1 MKFIKCL
8 FLLVILTLIPKG
20 LFAQEINR
28 HILALVDGAEIK
40 DPVDN
45 YLASW
50 AEMPLNHLG
59 FILDF
64 VDVSKRLP
72 TDEEMKKYPVMISWF
87 KDNQL
92 KGARKYANWLTR
104 QLNKGK
110 KILIIDEFGFEVD
123 EKNNLLPE
131 KLLNNFLKAFHISYD
146 YTQNTNSPLIIE
158 ITKNVPAVTEFER
171 QLKGDLRNFQAI
183 RPLDS
188 NATVYL
194 QLKRRDTGT
203 IGDAIF
209 KHSRGGFIAGDYV
222 SYDNP
227 FDYQRRWKI
236 NPFIFF
242 KDVFGGDFPKP
253 DVTTMNGMRIFI
265 SHIDGDGLR
274 NLSYVDNKSSCGKI
288 AYDRIFTRYNLP
300 ITSSVLI
307 GDILKTGG
315 KREKT
320 LTDTV
325 REIFKLPNIEPA
337 SHGWAHPFV
346 WKEDGRKMAMSL
358 FGYEFSP
365 QNEIGNAIDYINENL
380 APKNK
385 PAKLFLWTG
394 DCEPDYDS
402 LKYTF
407 DHNLLNMNG
416 GDTRL
421 DNDYP
426 SYSYVSPLFRH
437 VEDLVQT
444 FAPMANEVTY
454 TNGWEG
460 PFYGFRYVIETLK
473 NTNAPMRVKPIDV
486 YYHIFIAE
494 YDVSIATVYEAYN
507 WSLDQ
512 EIYPAFATDY
522 ARAAKGFLTT
532 RINEIAPLSWEVLD
546 NGALR
551 TVRLDDFEGYADTQR
566 SIGVLG
572 SNIFQGSTYVHLD
585 NGTRSVIH
593 LSASPSPSPYIVK
606 ASGEVKDWKMES
618 GHIDFKTR
626 VMGRIQFTIGSI
638 TPGQKY
644 NIKINNKDF
653 YSKSNAKGE
662 LSFTYNVLSNV
673 IRWIHP
679 KFIDRKPFIPRNIFE
694 WASIAIKPAV

>member
-1 MKFIKCL
+1 MKLIKYL
-8 FLLVILTLIPKG
+8 FLLVILTIIPKG

-28 HILALVDGAEIK
+28 HILALIDSTEIK

-59 FILDF
+59 FTLDF

-72 TDEEMKKYPVMISWF
+72 TDEEMKKYPAMISWF

-92 KGARKYANWLTR
+92 KDAQKFANWITR
-104 QLNKGK
+104 QLNNGK
-110 KILIIDEFGFEVD
+110 KLLIINEFGFEVD
-123 EKNNLLPE
+123 EKDNLLPE
-131 KLLNNFLKAFHISYD
+131 ELLNKFLEAFHISYD
-146 YTQNTNSPLIIE
+146 YNQNTNSPLLIE
-158 ITKNVPAVTEFER
+158 IIKNVPEVTEFER

-188 NATVYL
+188 NATIYL
-194 QLKRRDTGT
+194 QLKRRDTGA

-209 KHSRGGFIAGDYV
+209 KHSRGGFILSGYS

-227 FDYQRRWKI
+227 HDFQRRWKI

-242 KDVFGGDFPKP
+242 KEVFDSNFPKP
-253 DVTTMNGMRIFI
+253 DVSTMNGMRLFI

-274 NLSYVDNKSSCGKI
+274 NLSYVDNKSSCGEM

-315 KREKT
+315 RREKK
-320 LTDTV
+320 LIETV
-325 REIFKLPNIEPA
+325 QKMFELPNIEPA
-337 SHGWAHPFV
+337 SHGWAHPFI
-346 WKEDGRKMAMSL
+346 WKEDGRKVALNL

-365 QNEIGNAIDYINENL
+365 QNEIGNSIDYINENL
-380 APKNK
+380 TPKDK

-394 DCEPDYDS
+394 DCEPDYDA
-402 LKYTF
+402 LKYIF

-421 DNDYP
+421 DNKYP
-426 SYSYVSPLFRH
+426 SYAYVAPLFRH
-437 VEDLVQT
+437 VGDLVQT
-444 FAPMANEVTY
+444 YAPIANEVTY
-454 TNGWEG
+454 TDGWKG

-473 NTNAPMRVKPIDV
+473 RTDSPMRLKPIDI

-512 EIYPAFATDY
+512 EIYSAFATDY
-522 ARAAKGFLTT
+522 VRAASGFITT
-532 RINEIAPLSWEVLD
+532 KIKKISPLSWEILD
-546 NGALR
+546 SGDLR
-551 TVRLDDFEGYADTQR
+551 TIRFDDFEGYADTTR
-566 SIGVLG
+566 STGVLG
-572 SNIFQGSTYVHLD
+572 SNIFQGSTYVHLN
-585 NGTRSVIH
+585 NGERSVIH
-593 LSASPSPSPYIVK
+593 LSSSPPPIPYVVK
-606 ASGEVKDWKMES
+606 ANGEIQDWKGGS
-618 GHIDFKTR
+618 GHVDFKTR
-626 VMGRIQFTIGSI
+626 VMGRIQFTIGSLN
-638 TPGQKY
+638 PGQKY
-644 NIKINNKDF
+644 NIKINNKNF
-653 YSKSNAKGE
+653 YSKSNARGE
-662 LSFTYNVLSNV
+662 LSFTYNVLSNI

-679 KFIDRKPFIPRNIFE
+679 KLIDRKPFIPRNTFE
-694 WASIAIKPAV
+694 WASVAIRPAA